1 MCSLYLDS
9 GKDRLCFWKLYL
21 SAEDLI
27 LFKSCAAL
35 SSSFML
41 DVHVNMFAIYSANV
55 SIRIDI
61 NVDISFILGLIKA
74 EN

>member
-1 MCSLYLDS
+1 
-9 GKDRLCFWKLYL
+9 
-21 SAEDLI
+21 
-27 LFKSCAAL
+27 
-35 SSSFML
+35 ML